1 MKNSSS
7 RFDRRWAVLALMAAG
22 AVAPFWA
29 PWAASA
35 ILTVAAVVL
44 LWPGAT
50 DNNELKKLDAL
61 LHEVG
66 RGHLT
71 DRLPHEFKD
80 PTLESMRINLNS
92 ALDQTETAFREM
104 LGGME
109 GTAKNRPWRRLQ
121 TSGLHGIFTRVLD
134 QMQHMLDELH
144 TAQVVV
150 AREALLSRIFMRSEK
165 GLSMAIHHV
174 SSSLEGVC
182 QQATE
187 SGEKANHFSTSAL
200 SMSQAAER
208 MSQALGQAET
218 SANQSAGAMADLAN
232 KADAIRRLTGNIDN
246 IAKQTNLLALNA
258 SIEAAR
264 AGETGR
270 GFAVVADEVR
280 QLADES
286 QRSAEEIASAIGAM
300 ANSMKSAIEQ
310 TSALTTSVSEARQTA
325 NEFGHDL
332 AQAATSASQVGTIA
346 TDIVSGAHTMESSMN
361 VVATAQKA
369 RSDANLIING
379 DAVDE
384 SRLSDMEREAAR
396 IAANRRWIS
405 DDGDRKDLVNI
416 YEHLFANLEE
426 QMMRRG

>member
-7 RFDRRWAVLALMAAG
+7 PFDRRQAVLALIVAGTGAAFWALWAG
-22 AVAPFWA
+22 ALVLA
-29 PWAASA
+29 
-35 ILTVAAVVL
+35 LAAVL
-44 LWPGAT
+44 LMWPTGQR
-50 DNNELKKLDAL
+50 NNELDQLDAL

-71 DRLPHEFKD
+71 DRLPHEFSD
-80 PTLESMRINLNS
+80 PTLESMRVNLNS

-109 GTAKNRPWRRLQ
+109 GTAKSRPWRRLQ
-121 TSGLHGIFTRVLD
+121 TSGLHGIFARVLD

-144 TAQVVV
+144 TAQVAV
-150 AREALLSRIFMRSEK
+150 AREALLSRIFVRSEK

-174 SSSLEGVC
+174 SASLGSVC
-182 QQATE
+182 QQATD
-187 SGEKANHFSTSAL
+187 SGQMANTFSSSAL

-208 MSQALGQAET
+208 MSLALGQAET
-218 SANQSAGAMADLAN
+218 SANHSAGAMADLAT
-232 KADAIRRLTGNIDN
+232 KADAIRNLTGNIDN

-264 AGETGR
+264 AGEAGR

-286 QRSAEEIASAIGAM
+286 QRSAEEIASAITAM

-310 TSALTTSVSEARQTA
+310 TTVLTGSVSEARQTA
-325 NEFGHDL
+325 NEFGQDL
-332 AQAATSASQVGTIA
+332 AEAASSARQVGDMA
-346 TDIVSGAHTMESSMN
+346 TEIVTGAHTMEISMN

-379 DAVDE
+379 DEIDI
-384 SRLSDMEREAAR
+384 SSLSEMEREAAR

-405 DDGDRKDLVNI
+405 DDGDRKHLVDI
-416 YEHLFANLEE
+416 YERLFANLEE
-426 QMMRRG
+426 QMR

>member
-7 RFDRRWAVLALMAAG
+7 PFDRRWAVLALIAAG
-22 AVAPFWA
+22 AGAGFWA
-29 PWAASA
+29 AWAGA
-35 ILTVAAVVL
+35 LVLGLAAAL
-44 LWPGAT
+44 LMWPSGRS
-50 DNNELKKLDAL
+50 NQELDQLDAL

-71 DRLPHEFKD
+71 DRLPHEFSD
-80 PTLESMRINLNS
+80 ATLESMRINLNS

-109 GTAKNRPWRRLQ
+109 GTAKSRPWRRLQ
-121 TSGLHGIFTRVLD
+121 TSGLHGIFARVLD

-144 TAQVVV
+144 TAQVAV
-150 AREALLSRIFMRSEK
+150 AREALLSRIFMRSER

-174 SSSLEGVC
+174 SSSLDSVC
-182 QQATE
+182 QQATD
-187 SGEKANHFSTSAL
+187 SGQLANTFSSSAM

-208 MSQALGQAET
+208 MSAALGQAET
-218 SANQSAGAMADLAN
+218 SANQSSGAMADLAT
-232 KADAIRRLTGNIDN
+232 KADAIRNLTGTIDN

-264 AGETGR
+264 AGEAGR

-286 QRSAEEIASAIGAM
+286 QRSAEEIASAITAM
-300 ANSMKSAIEQ
+300 AQSMKSAIEQ
-310 TSALTTSVSEARQTA
+310 TSVLTSSVSEARQTA
-325 NEFGHDL
+325 NEFGQDL
-332 AQAATSASQVGTIA
+332 AEAASSARQVGDMA
-346 TDIVSGAHTMESSMN
+346 TDIVTGAHTMETSMN

-379 DAVDE
+379 DPVDV
-384 SRLSDMEREAAR
+384 STLSEMEQEAAR
-396 IAANRRWIS
+396 IAANRRWIN
-405 DDGDRKDLVNI
+405 DDGDRKHLVDI

-426 QMMRRG
+426 QMR